1 MDAFQKVSKR
11 IEELRKEIEH
21 HNYKYYVL
29 DAPEIEDTEYDKMMQ
44 ELIALEEQYPE
55 LLTDDSPSQRVGGEA
70 LESFT
75 KVEHTMPKL
84 SLGNAFSEGD
94 LRDFDRRIA
103 KVINEEVEYVVEYKF
118 DGLTVVLKYQEGRFI
133 QGATRGDGY
142 IGEDVTANLRTIR
155 SIPMR
160 LQEADTLEVR
170 GEVLIP
176 KEDFIDL
183 NQRREREELPL
194 FANARNAAAGSI
206 RQLDPKLAASRPLDI
221 FIFNLEYSEK
231 GELLNHSE
239 SLDYLQDMGFKVSK
253 YTLCKNIE
261 EVIGQIHYWTKHR
274 EELPFDIDGIVI
286 KINNLSQRERLGA
299 TSKSPRWAIA
309 YKFPAQEKKTELL
322 DIEIQVGR
330 TGALTPTAILE
341 PVQLA
346 GTTVSRASLHNEDYI
361 REKDIRIG
369 DQVIVKKAGEIIPE
383 VVRVE
388 VKDRTGEEKIFEM
401 PKHCPACGE
410 ETLRIEGEAAT
421 KCINAACPAQ
431 VEREIIHFASRNAMD
446 IEGLGPAVVRQL
458 LKEELIQDISDIY
471 YLKKEQ
477 LLTLERTGN
486 KSAENLLNG
495 IETSKENGLAR
506 LVFALGIPLVG
517 QRAGKVLARH
527 FKSIEELAQATEEDL
542 VAINEI
548 GEKMAE
554 NIVAFFQGH
563 ENQRILERLEK
574 AGVIMESQKQS
585 KEEETFLEGVTF
597 VLTGTL
603 PTLTRK
609 EASAL
614 IEERG
619 GKVSSSVSRKTNYL
633 LAGAEAGSKLE
644 KAKKLGVAVINEEEF
659 KNMIDKI

>member
-1 MDAFQKVSKR
+1 MDAFQKASR
-11 IEELRKEIEH
+11 QIEELKKEIER

-29 DAPEIEDTEYDKMMQ
+29 DTPEIEDAEYDKMMR
-44 ELIALEEQYPE
+44 ELIALEGQYPE

-75 KVEHTMPKL
+75 KVEHTMPQL
-84 SLGNAFSEGD
+84 SLSNAFDEGE
-94 LRDFDRRIA
+94 LREFDRKVA
-103 KVINEEVEYVVEYKF
+103 KAMNEEVEYVVEYKF
-118 DGLTVVLKYQEGRFI
+118 DGLTVVLKYQEGKLV
-133 QGATRGDGY
+133 QGATRGDGH
-142 IGEDVTANLRTIR
+142 IGEEVTANLKTIG

-176 KEDFIDL
+176 KKDFINL
-183 NQRREREELPL
+183 NQQRKREGSPI

-206 RQLDPKLAASRPLDI
+206 RQLDPRLAASRPLDI
-221 FIFNLEYSEK
+221 FVFNMEYNRGKEFAT
-231 GELLNHSE
+231 HSE
-239 SLDYLQDMGFKVSK
+239 TLDYLSEIGFKVSQ

-261 EVIGQIHYWTKHR
+261 EAIQQIHHWTEHK

-286 KINNLSQRERLGA
+286 KVNNLSQRRRLGS

-309 YKFPAQEKKTELL
+309 YKFPAQEKQTKLL
-322 DIEIQVGR
+322 DIEVQVGR

-346 GTTVSRASLHNEDYI
+346 GTTVGRASLHNEDYI

-388 VKDRTGEEKIFEM
+388 RKDRTGEEKVFEM
-401 PKHCPACGE
+401 PKYCPACGE
-410 ETLRIEGEAAT
+410 ETLRIDGEAAT
-421 KCINAACPAQ
+421 KCINVACPAQ
-431 VEREIIHFASRNAMD
+431 VEREIIHFASRNAME

-458 LKEELIQDISDIY
+458 LKEGLIQDVSDLY
-471 YLKKEQ
+471 YLKKKQ
-477 LLTLERTGN
+477 LLILERMGN
-486 KSAENLLNG
+486 KSAENLLNA
-495 IETSKENGLAR
+495 IEASKENGLAR
-506 LVFALGIPLVG
+506 LIFALGIPLVG
-517 QRAGKVLARH
+517 ERAGKVLAGY

-548 GEKMAE
+548 GKKMAE
-554 NIVAFFQGH
+554 NIVAFFQGQ
-563 ENQRILERLEK
+563 ENQKILKRLEK
-574 AGVIMESQKQS
+574 AGIIMKAPKQP
-585 KEEETFLEGVTF
+585 KEQEAVLEGITF

-603 PTLTRK
+603 STLTRK

-619 GKVSSSVSRKTNYL
+619 GKVTSSVSKKTNYL

-644 KAKKLGVAVINEEEF
+644 KAKKLGIAIIDEEKF
-659 KNMIDKI
+659 KNMI

>member
-1 MDAFQKVSKR
+1 MDAFQKASKR

-160 LQEADTLEVR
+160 LQEVDTLEAR

-183 NQRREREELPL
+183 NQRREREGLPL

-221 FIFNLEYSEK
+221 FIFNLEYSESK
-231 GELLNHSE
+231 EFLTHSE
-239 SLDYLQDMGFKVSK
+239 SLDYLSKMGLKVSQ

-261 EVIGQIHYWTKHR
+261 EVIDQIHYWTKHR

-286 KINNLSQRERLGA
+286 KVNNLSQRERLGA

-361 REKDIRIG
+361 LEKDIRIG

-388 VKDRTGEEKIFEM
+388 VKDRTGEEKVFEM

-458 LKEELIQDISDIY
+458 LKEELIQDISDLY

-477 LLTLERTGN
+477 LLTLERMGN
-486 KSAENLLNG
+486 KSAENLLNA
-495 IETSKENGLAR
+495 IEASKENGLTR
-506 LVFALGIPLVG
+506 LIFALGIPLVG
-517 QRAGKVLARH
+517 QRAGKVLAKH

-609 EASAL
+609 EASAR

>member
-1 MDAFQKVSKR
+1 MDAFQKASKR

-160 LQEADTLEVR
+160 LQEADTLEAR

-183 NQRREREELPL
+183 NQRREREGLPL

-221 FIFNLEYSEK
+221 FIFNLEYSESK
-231 GELLNHSE
+231 EFLTHSE
-239 SLDYLQDMGFKVSK
+239 SLDYLSKMGLKVSQ

-261 EVIGQIHYWTKHR
+261 EVIDQIHYWTKHR

-286 KINNLSQRERLGA
+286 KVNNLSQRERLGA

-361 REKDIRIG
+361 LEKDIRIG

-388 VKDRTGEEKIFEM
+388 VKDRTGEEKVFEM

-458 LKEELIQDISDIY
+458 LKEELIQDISDLY

-486 KSAENLLNG
+486 KSAENLLNA
-495 IETSKENGLAR
+495 IEASKENGLTR
-506 LVFALGIPLVG
+506 LIFALGIPLVG
-517 QRAGKVLARH
+517 QRAGKVLAKH

-609 EASAL
+609 EASAR